1 MTGKYFNDTRLQI
14 VKYHWKLTD
23 SLIIQKHCNNDGV
36 AFFDHVEHYDVPRGL
51 EYQDRICTGF
61 CVLLPEGERQ
71 KYWKRVRSCADDD

>member
-1 MTGKYFNDTRLQI
+1 M
-14 VKYHWKLTD
+14 
-23 SLIIQKHCNNDGV
+23 